1 MTTEEVIEYYGGDR
15 RRVAEALGVWVS
27 AVYQWGEEP
36 PLLRQYQL
44 EAMTDGALRVGGSD
58 SDHD

>member
-1 MTTEEVIEYYGGDR
+1 MTTDEVIEYYGGDR

-44 EAMTDGALRVGGSD
+44 EALTDGALTVSGGD
-58 SDHD
+58 REHD